1 MAIMI
6 SRHTLAFTFGIL
18 GNIISFLVFLAP
30 VPTFYRIF
38 KKKSAQG
45 FQSVP
50 YVVALFSSILWL
62 YYAMLKKNA
71 MLLIT
76 INSFGCVIE
85 MIYIILYIT
94 YAPRVPRNST
104 LKVFISMNMGLF
116 TLILLVT
123 HFVVKEKFRVEFLGW
138 ICVAVSVS
146 VFAAPL
152 SIVAQVIR
160 TRSVEFMPF
169 NLSFFLTLSAVIWF
183 AYGLFLK
190 DICIAIPNILG
201 FVLGLLQILLYA
213 IYRNNKKVI
222 EENKLL
228 DQQLKNIV
236 IISTLGIAEVFPVG
250 TQSYANG
257 ESVNNDAKEHEQLEE
272 IEKSMETQSDLSPIE
287 SSI

>member
-1 MAIMI
+1 MI
-6 SRHTLAFTFGIL
+6 SHPTLAFTFGIL

-38 KKKSAQG
+38 KKKSTQG

-76 INSFGCVIE
+76 INSFGCAIE

-94 YAPRVPRNST
+94 YAPRAPGNLA
-104 LKVFISMNMGLF
+104 LKVFVSMNMGLF
-116 TLILLVT
+116 TSILLVT
-123 HFVVKEKFRVEFLGW
+123 HFAVKEKFRVEFLGW
-138 ICVAVSVS
+138 VCVAISVS

-169 NLSFFLTLSAVIWF
+169 NLSFFLTLSAMMWF

-190 DICIAIPNILG
+190 DICIAIPNIVG
-201 FVLGLLQILLYA
+201 FFLGLLQMLLYA
-213 IYRNNKKVI
+213 IYRNKKKVI
-222 EENKLL
+222 EENKLP
-228 DQQLKNIV
+228 DQQLKNIA
-236 IISTLGIAEVFPVG
+236 IISTLGTAEVFPVDIE
-250 TQSYANG
+250 SYANG

-272 IEKSMETQSDLSPIE
+272 LEKSMET
-287 SSI
+287 